1 MYNTF
6 VCLQVN
12 IFFTSTLLHS
22 TLVEKEVKS
31 VLKKIIIKVV
41 RKKMSSGRLGPATM
55 HTADS
60 HSASKVLSHF
70 YMDFPGLILYLQDH
84 FFLVKGALSA
94 GMALNSTLSLSL
106 FPPSSLIRT

>member
-12 IFFTSTLLHS
+12 IFFTSTLLHG

-41 RKKMSSGRLGPATM
+41 RKK
-55 HTADS
+55 
-60 HSASKVLSHF
+60 
-70 YMDFPGLILYLQDH
+70 
-84 FFLVKGALSA
+84 
-94 GMALNSTLSLSL
+94 NE
-106 FPPSSLIRT
+106 